1 MKLLGFIAAAG
12 LVALAP
18 MAEAYTSTRCTT
30 IGNVVRCT
38 TIGGGTYTTTR
49 CTTVGGTVRC
59 TSY

>member
-30 IGNVVRCT
+30 IG
-38 TIGGGTYTTTR
+38 GGTYTTTR